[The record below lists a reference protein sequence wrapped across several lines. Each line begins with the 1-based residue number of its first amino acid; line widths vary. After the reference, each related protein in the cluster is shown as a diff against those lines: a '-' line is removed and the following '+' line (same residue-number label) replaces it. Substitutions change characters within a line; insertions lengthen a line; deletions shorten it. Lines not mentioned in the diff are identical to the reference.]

1 MMIYLT
7 YVGTLIMIKIKKL
20 PCILTLMPPL
30 LSSLSSCSI
39 YPVDLGTDATYKSP
53 VTASALPFPIQVAP
67 IKLTKAG
74 LYKHYRF
81 YSTEH
86 FPAALRLT
94 VQSMLTQANLG
105 SPLNNNTHLKKV
117 STLKIKLYP
126 IAINDSSKNTVIGTF
141 SFSTTLE
148 NNQQTLWSKKL
159 SATITG
165 SSLDHLFN
173 QAAQEIAYAINYT
186 LTQECRFNINT
197 VQCKGERF
205 KIR

>member
-1 MMIYLT
+1 MR
-7 YVGTLIMIKIKKL
+7 KIKKL
-20 PCILTLMPPL
+20 PYILTLTPLL
-30 LSSLSSCSI
+30 LSSCGI

-53 VTASALPFPIQVAP
+53 VTASALPFPIQVTP

-81 YSTEH
+81 YSTEN
-86 FPAALRLT
+86 FPTALRLT

-105 SPLNNNTHLKKV
+105 SPLNNNTHLKKA

-126 IAINDSSKNTVIGTF
+126 VTINDSSKNTVIGTF
-141 SFSTTLE
+141 NFSTTLE

-165 SSLDHLFN
+165 SSLNNLFK

-197 VQCKGERF
+197 IQCNG
-205 KIR
+205 

>member
-1 MMIYLT
+1 
-7 YVGTLIMIKIKKL
+7 MIKIKKL
-20 PCILTLMPPL
+20 PCILTLTPLL
-30 LSSLSSCSI
+30 LSSLSGCSI
-39 YPVDLGTDATYKSP
+39 YPVNLGTDATYKNP
-53 VTASALPFPIQVAP
+53 VTASALAFPIQVAP

-81 YSTEH
+81 YSTER

-94 VQSMLTQANLG
+94 VQNMLTQANLG
-105 SPLNNNTHLKKV
+105 SPLNNNAHLKKA

-126 IAINDSSKNTVIGTF
+126 ITINDNSQNTVIGTF
-141 SFSTTLE
+141 NFLTTLE
-148 NNQQTLWSKKL
+148 NNQHILWSKKL

-165 SSLDHLFN
+165 SSLDNLFN

-205 KIR
+205 KIT